1 MNYLFE
7 GKLDNTIHD
16 ISIDQVKYLYEENEK
31 ELQLS
36 RRITN
41 EEYNGQ
47 TAYNSVK
54 DTRLATF
61 IEYGVRQPRTDGVL
75 IQYPY
80 GTIIQQAESGHYYRG
95 ENQLF
100 PESTPSLYRRLKQ
113 FSSEEEKNLYR
124 LVADMRIGEFK
135 SLLNKFNHV
144 IDWDY
149 CDILYDILAQH
160 YGLETDWLDITS
172 DFNIALFFATCFWD
186 SIEKKWMPLTKKQT
200 EIDEQHKYGMIFH
213 IPSNRMIVRNGIALN
228 YLRNNPFYS
237 ENSPNNVVYPIGF
250 QPFMR
255 CHMQSGY
262 AMYMR
267 KPHPLQTD
275 IEFEKLRFRHDEG
288 LSEWIFDKME
298 GGKLIYPHEGLNQVD
313 FVIESIRN
321 LTTFSKEAFQYALT
335 KNSLTTNKDE
345 EIIKK
350 ALQAYCI
357 NGKNVIIQDKP
368 LWKLSSGRRQKI
380 NLIYRDFSIEDYY
393 NIKLLHNYIYK
404 G

>member
-16 ISIDQVKYLYEENEK
+16 ISIDQIMYLYEENEK

-41 EEYNGQ
+41 EEYDGQ
-47 TAYNSVK
+47 TAYTSVK

-61 IEYGVRQPRTDGVL
+61 IEYVVRQPRTDGVL

-100 PESTPSLYRRLKQ
+100 PESTPSLYRKLKQ
-113 FSSEEEKNLYR
+113 LSAEEEKNLYR

-135 SLLNKFNHV
+135 TLLNKFNHV

-172 DFNIALFFATCFWD
+172 DFNVALFFATCFWD
-186 SIEKKWMPLTKKQT
+186 NNENKWKPLTKKQT
-200 EIDEQHKYGMIFH
+200 EVDEQHKYGMIFH
-213 IPSNRMIVRNGIALN
+213 IPSNRMLLRNGLALN

-255 CHMQSGY
+255 CHMQNGY

-288 LSEWIFDKME
+288 LSKWIFDKME

-313 FVIESIRN
+313 FVIDSIRN
-321 LTTFSKEAFQYALT
+321 LTTFSKEAFQYALA
-335 KNSLTTNKDE
+335 KNSLTTNTDK

-350 ALQAYCI
+350 ALQAYSI
-357 NGKNVIIQDKP
+357 NEKNVIIQDKP
-368 LWKLSSGRRQKI
+368 QWKLSSGRRQKI
-380 NLIYRDFSIEDYY
+380 KLIYTDFSIEEYY
-393 NIKLLHNYIYK
+393 NIKLLRHYTYK
-404 G
+404 

>member
-1 MNYLFE
+1 M
-7 GKLDNTIHD
+7 
-16 ISIDQVKYLYEENEK
+16 YLYEENEK

-41 EEYNGQ
+41 EEYDGQ
-47 TAYNSVK
+47 TAYTSVK

-61 IEYGVRQPRTDGVL
+61 IEYVVRQPRTDGVL

-100 PESTPSLYRRLKQ
+100 PESTPSLYRKLKQ
-113 FSSEEEKNLYR
+113 LSAEEEKNLYR

-135 SLLNKFNHV
+135 TLLNKFNHV

-172 DFNIALFFATCFWD
+172 DFNVALFFATCFWD
-186 SIEKKWMPLTKKQT
+186 NNENKWKPLTKKQT
-200 EIDEQHKYGMIFH
+200 EVDEQHKYGMIFH
-213 IPSNRMIVRNGIALN
+213 IPSNRMLLRNGLALN

-255 CHMQSGY
+255 CHMQNGY

-288 LSEWIFDKME
+288 LSKWIFDKME

-313 FVIESIRN
+313 FVIDSIRN
-321 LTTFSKEAFQYALT
+321 LTTFSKEAFQYALA
-335 KNSLTTNKDE
+335 KNSLTTNTDK

-350 ALQAYCI
+350 ALQAYSI
-357 NGKNVIIQDKP
+357 NEKNVIIQDKP
-368 LWKLSSGRRQKI
+368 QWKLSSGRRQKI
-380 NLIYRDFSIEDYY
+380 KLIYTDFSIEEYY
-393 NIKLLHNYIYK
+393 NIKLLRHYTYK
-404 G
+404 

>member
-16 ISIDQVKYLYEENEK
+16 ISIDQIMYLYEENEK

-41 EEYNGQ
+41 EEYDGQ
-47 TAYNSVK
+47 TAYTSVK

-61 IEYGVRQPRTDGVL
+61 IEYVVRQPRTDGVL

-100 PESTPSLYRRLKQ
+100 PESTPSLYRKLKQ
-113 FSSEEEKNLYR
+113 FSAEEEKNLYR

-135 SLLNKFNHV
+135 TLLNKFNHV

-172 DFNIALFFATCFWD
+172 DFNVALFFATCFWD
-186 SIEKKWMPLTKKQT
+186 NNENKWKPLTKKQT
-200 EIDEQHKYGMIFH
+200 EVDEQHKYGMIFH
-213 IPSNRMIVRNGIALN
+213 IPSNRMLLRNGLALN

-255 CHMQSGY
+255 CHMQNGY

-288 LSEWIFDKME
+288 LSKWIFDKME

-313 FVIESIRN
+313 FVIDSIRN
-321 LTTFSKEAFQYALT
+321 LTTFSKEAFQYALA
-335 KNSLTTNKDE
+335 KNSLTTNTDK

-350 ALQAYCI
+350 ALQAYSI
-357 NGKNVIIQDKP
+357 NEKNVIIQDKP
-368 LWKLSSGRRQKI
+368 QWKLSSGRRQKI
-380 NLIYRDFSIEDYY
+380 NLIYTDFSIEEYY
-393 NIKLLHNYIYK
+393 NIKLLRHYTYK
-404 G
+404 